1 MNTRLCVSP
10 SEVENA
16 IAAPRDRA
24 AMPARLPD
32 THAANPDASS
42 PTRAELPDRAADFAV
57 HDLDDMVGAVA
68 ARLRMTV
75 GERLDAHIVN
85 QPRGSL
91 AMVRANVLDCAQ
103 ALDQVQTTLGQ
114 EIARRQQ
121 LELEVFD
128 VRTALAQARAELR
141 GTQAGERRA
150 RHLALHDSLTALPNR
165 SFFGERLEHALAIA
179 APQRRAL
186 AVMYLD
192 LDGFKPVNDT
202 HGHAAGDELLRVVAA
217 RLARAVRAEDMV
229 SRLGGD
235 EFGCLIAGS
244 PSREQLSQL
253 ARKLLEAVA
262 ARCKI
267 GQIRIRV
274 RPSIGIAICPEDG
287 TTAEALLKS
296 ADAAMYYAKRQR
308 TGHAF
313 SDQVMA
319 T

>member
-1 MNTRLCVSP
+1 M
-10 SEVENA
+10 A
-16 IAAPRDRA
+16 DA
-24 AMPARLPD
+24 
-32 THAANPDASS
+32 HAAKADASP
-42 PTRAELPDRAADFAV
+42 PTRAELRGRTPAIAV
-57 HDLDDMVGAVA
+57 NDLDDMVGAVA

-75 GERLDAHIVN
+75 GERFDAQVGD
-85 QPRGSL
+85 QPRGGL
-91 AMVRANVLDCAQ
+91 ATVRANVLDCAQ
-103 ALDQVQTTLGQ
+103 ALEQLQIMLAH

-128 VRTALAQARAELR
+128 GRTALAQARAELR
-141 GTQAGERRA
+141 GTQDGERRA

-165 SFFGERLEHALAIA
+165 SFFGERLEHALALA

-192 LDGFKPVNDT
+192 LDGFKPINDT
-202 HGHAAGDELLRVVAA
+202 HGHAAGDELLRVVGA

-253 ARKLLEAVA
+253 ASKLLEAVA

-267 GQIRIRV
+267 GQIRLRV

-287 TTAEALLKS
+287 TTADALLKS

-313 SDQVMA
+313 SDQVRA
-319 T
+319 E